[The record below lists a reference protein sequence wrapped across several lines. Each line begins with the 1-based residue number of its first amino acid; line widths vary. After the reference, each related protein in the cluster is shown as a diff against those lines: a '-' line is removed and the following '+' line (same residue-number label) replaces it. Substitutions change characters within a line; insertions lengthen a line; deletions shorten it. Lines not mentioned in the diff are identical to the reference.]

1 MARDT
6 DNGLSVTS
14 SDPAS
19 DQIFSAHDHTRIEV
33 GSAGFT
39 SDALIT
45 RDGQDLILTNPAGDR
60 VVVEGYF
67 IAEPAPVIHAPD
79 GSVLTP
85 GLVSSFVQ
93 SAPEYAQTQTA
104 TDESPIGA
112 VQEIKGEAF
121 VTRTDGTREPMTLG
135 TPVYEGD
142 VVETS
147 QTGAV
152 NIVFLDNTSLAVS
165 ENARAALDTYQFDPA
180 TEGGAQDISVLRG
193 VFVFTSGLIGRDD
206 PDDVKIETPVG
217 SIGIRGTI
225 IAGDINP
232 GGESAISVL
241 EGAIVIKND
250 INEVVL
256 TQQYETVKLTGQ
268 NEAIDNIGVM
278 KADDIRG
285 TFGAV
290 SDVIPALFSTLEG
303 SAQQQDFTVQPASS
317 TGESPADSENIEIPT
332 DEAPDN
338 VLMDDGL
345 MMEIP
350 TEESPDNVFMD
361 DGLMMET
368 GLEGNLLADI
378 IPQSDT
384 KTVLQALSEA
394 DQGTNNIRTSGTKA
408 ELTPEVRNFLQTLV
422 NPDVIEQNKNS
433 SGTQNNNTGVVS
445 LDLNTATSAQGVT
458 RLSDDIGNRIGY
470 SLSGLGD
477 VNWDGYADFI
487 FSNNTN
493 TAWQNHSYAV
503 YGSGAGIA
511 SGLIM
516 PIIDPM
522 IVGSISDPDVTA
534 GDIGV
539 ISNPGGAIAF
549 QNSTVTGIGDFDGDG
564 IQDYLIGQPS
574 AGGTGDAFIVSG
586 ASTSAFV
593 SLINITASGQAGYSV
608 TALGDLNHDGKA
620 DVLIGAPGT
629 TQGQA
634 YLIYGGTAYGTPLN
648 VNMLSGLNLRL
659 NGTNTGDEFGSSV
672 TGIGDFNGD
681 GYQDFAIGS
690 PGSDTG
696 GTDRGRVQVFSGQ
709 NPSSFA
715 FQFNGDYNGQ
725 LFGKNIKN
733 IGDFNGDGRTDFIA
747 AGDAPNTSG
756 DYTLKLFTHNGSSA
770 TQETVLTTSQEILGG
785 GGVGD
790 WNGDGH
796 DDFAVALKN
805 GANADIYVVYGR
817 SGTTPSYTLADLQ
830 DSNIAYKMTYQG
842 ISGDIEISNLGDVNG
857 DGFDD
862 MGIGLPETEIGNGN
876 NPDGQVIIVNGR
888 NSSQAANS
896 YVGTDGDDV
905 FYSLP
910 AGGFS
915 ASGGASDD
923 TFLINHT
930 DFRSIDGG
938 LGDGD
943 SIRLDTSSSLDFRG
957 LNFEHISQ
965 IEKIVMDTGS
975 TLTLSVENI
984 FNMLQTSDLF
994 VNDSAAGNDNRS
1006 LVIKNISGS
1015 AVNLNLDASSATG
1028 ATTGAIISALNERTS
1043 ETIVHGSV
1051 NYEGDTYQ
1059 KFTMGNNTLYIESD
1073 VNVTV
1078 I

>member
-6 DNGLSVTS
+6 DTGLSVTS
-14 SDPAS
+14 SDPTS
-19 DQIFSAHDHTRIEV
+19 DQIFSAHDQTRIEV

-45 RDGQDLILTNPAGDR
+45 RDGQDLVLTNPAGER

-67 IAEPAPVIHAPD
+67 IAEPTPVIHAPD

-85 GLVSSFVQ
+85 GLVNSFVQ

-121 VTRTDGTREPMTLG
+121 VTRADGTREPMTLG

-232 GGESAISVL
+232 DGKSAVSVL

-250 INEVVL
+250 ISEVVL
-256 TQQYETVKLTGQ
+256 TQQYETVKLSGQ
-268 NEAIDNIGVM
+268 SEAIENIGVM
-278 KADDIRG
+278 KADDIRD

-290 SDVIPALFSTLEG
+290 SDVIPTLFSTLES
-303 SAQQQDFTVQPASS
+303 SAQKQDFTVQPAS
-317 TGESPADSENIEIPT
+317 TTNESPADSENIKIPT

-345 MMEIP
+345 EMEIP
-350 TEESPDNVFMD
+350 TEENPDNVFID
-361 DGLMMET
+361 DTLMMET
-368 GLEGNLLADI
+368 GLEDNLLGDI
-378 IPQSDT
+378 IADANT
-384 KTVLQALSEA
+384 KTVLQTLSEA
-394 DQGTNNIRTSGTKA
+394 DKGTNNISTSGTKI
-408 ELTPEVRNFLQTLV
+408 EFTPEVRNFLQTLV

-433 SGTQNNNTGVVS
+433 SGTQNNNTGVFS
-445 LDLNTATSAQGVT
+445 LDLNSATSAQGVT
-458 RLSDDIGNRIGY
+458 RLSDNIGNRIGY
-470 SLSGLGD
+470 SLSSLGD
-477 VNWDGYADFI
+477 VNRDGYADFI

-493 TAWQNHSYAV
+493 AGGQNHSYAV
-503 YGSGAGIA
+503 YGSSSGIA
-511 SGLIM
+511 SGLITSV
-516 PIIDPM
+516 IDWN
-522 IVGSISDPDVTA
+522 IADSLTDIDVTA
-534 GDIGV
+534 GDMGV
-539 ISNPGGAIAF
+539 ISNLGGATAF

-564 IQDYLIGQPS
+564 LNDYLIGQPFV
-574 AGGTGDAFIVSG
+574 AGTGSAMIVSG
-586 ASTSAFV
+586 NSNSSFI
-593 SLINITASGQAGYSV
+593 SLTNIPTSGQAGYSV
-608 TALGDLNHDGKA
+608 TALGDINHDGRA

-634 YLIYGGTAYGTPLN
+634 YLIYGGAAYGTPLN
-648 VNMLSGLNLRL
+648 VNTLGSSGLRL
-659 NGTNTGDEFGSSV
+659 NGTNPGDAFGSSV

-696 GTDRGRVQVFSGQ
+696 GTDRGRVEVFSGQ
-709 NPSSFA
+709 NPSSFL
-715 FQFNGDYNGQ
+715 FQFAGDYNGE

-733 IGDFNGDGRTDFIA
+733 IGDFNGDGRSDFIA
-747 AGDAPNTSG
+747 AGDTPNISG
-756 DYTLKLFTHNGSSA
+756 DYTLKLFTHNGSTA
-770 TQETVLTTSQEILGG
+770 TQETVLTISQEILGG

-790 WNGDGH
+790 WNGDGF
-796 DDFAVALKN
+796 DDFSVALKN
-805 GANADIYVVYGR
+805 GSNADIYVVYGR
-817 SGTTPSYTLADLQ
+817 SGSTPSYTLSDLQ
-830 DSNIAYKMTYQG
+830 NSNLAYKMTYQG
-842 ISGDIEISNLGDVNG
+842 ISGDVEISNLGDVNG
-857 DGFDD
+857 DGYDD
-862 MGIGLPETEIGNGN
+862 MGVGLPEAEIGNGG

-888 NSSQAANS
+888 NSSQATSS
-896 YVGTDGDDV
+896 YVGTDGDDT
-905 FYSLP
+905 FNSLP

-915 ASGGASDD
+915 ASGGAGDD
-923 TFLINHT
+923 TFLINNT
-930 DFRSIDGG
+930 AFRSIDGG

-943 SIRLDTSSSLDFRG
+943 SLLLNAGASLDFST

-965 IEKIVMDTGS
+965 IEKIILNSGS
-975 TLTLSVENI
+975 MLTLSIENI

-994 VNDSAAGNDNRS
+994 VYDSDAGNENRS

-1015 AVNLNLDASSATG
+1015 TENLNLEASSATG
-1028 ATTGAIISALNERTS
+1028 ATTGAIISALNERTGEIIS
-1043 ETIVHGSV
+1043 HDIV
-1051 NYEGDTYQ
+1051 NYDGYTYQ

-1073 VNVTV
+1073 INVNVV
-1078 I
+1078 